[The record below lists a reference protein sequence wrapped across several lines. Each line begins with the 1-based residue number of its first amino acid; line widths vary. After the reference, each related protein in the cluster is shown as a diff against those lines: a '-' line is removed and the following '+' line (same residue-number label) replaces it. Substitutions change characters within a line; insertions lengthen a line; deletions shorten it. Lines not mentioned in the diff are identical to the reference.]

1 MLKNNANMGQLLKQW
16 RKMIMPGF
24 QWLFQGLISAFK
36 KRSVPES
43 VKINLK
49 RRMKKI
55 KNLLENI
62 RLAAVG

>member
-1 MLKNNANMGQLLKQW
+1 
-16 RKMIMPGF
+16 MPGF

-36 KRSVPES
+36 KRSVQES